1 MVGLAQERILLIAD
15 QDRQFVGALQA
26 AIPSAQIT
34 SVASVFDGVAEL
46 AEGSF
51 TTIFAAA
58 APIERRPEAAVRTL
72 RELAGDSRLLL
83 FGHPT
88 LEPLSRK
95 MLDFGADDYI
105 VTPVKPSELEQI
117 FGQPRLRLTPASAE
131 AAQRTDEHLSLTPSG
146 KVSLLLGLP
155 LADIL
160 LDALI
165 HHPQDARSAAIKQIN
180 SRVGPTMELRCLNNG
195 ESAPDA
201 PAGAISVTQ
210 VIRAGSQSAGHLVL
224 HLPKNEDHVAARH
237 VLGEVAGLFGKMG
250 LVQETHRTLQR
261 LVMTDE
267 LTGAYN
273 GRYFRHFLNK
283 ICQKAK
289 EKQFFVTLLLFDID
303 NFKKYNDDF
312 GHGVGDEILK
322 QTTKVMRECC
332 REHDVVARIS
342 GDEFAVIFWD
352 KEGPRQPR
360 EPRDAQVP
368 APPQR
373 PPHAPAQVFERFR
386 SKIASPELRV
396 LGDTGQGVLT
406 ISGGL
411 ACFPWDA
418 STPEALIDLAD
429 KRLMFG
435 AKKAGKDSLF
445 LVGGDNPEAP
455 PEA

>member
-1 MVGLAQERILLIAD
+1 MAPERILLIAD
-15 QDRQFVGALQA
+15 RDRQVAGALQQA
-26 AIPSAQIT
+26 MPSAQVT
-34 SVASVFDGVAEL
+34 SVASIFDGVAEL

-58 APIERRPEAAVRTL
+58 GPIERRPEAAVKTL

-88 LEPLSRK
+88 LEPLTRK
-95 MLDFGADDYI
+95 MLDFGVDDYV
-105 VTPVKPSELEQI
+105 VTPVKPAELEHI
-117 FGQPRLRLTPASAE
+117 FGQPRLRLARGSDEAEHAVEPQLSA
-131 AAQRTDEHLSLTPSG
+131 APSG

-165 HHPQDARSAAIKQIN
+165 HHPQDARSAAIGQIN
-180 SRVGPTMELRCLNNG
+180 TRIAPSMKLHCINASDTPPTASDG
-195 ESAPDA
+195 H
-201 PAGAISVTQ
+201 AIITH
-210 VIRAGSQSAGHLVL
+210 VIRSGANASGQLVL
-224 HLPKNEDHVAARH
+224 HLPSEEDHTAARH
-237 VLGEVAGLFGKMG
+237 VLAEVASLVGKMG
-250 LVQETHRTLQR
+250 TVQETHRTLQR

-273 GRYFRHFLNK
+273 SRYFKHFLNK
-283 ICQKAK
+283 ICEKAL

-322 QTTKVMRECC
+322 QTAQVMRDCC

-360 EPRDAQVP
+360 GPRDGDSPHPP
-368 APPQR
+368 AR
-373 PPHAPAQVFERFR
+373 PPDAPAKVFERFR
-386 SKIASPELRV
+386 RKIASPELRV
-396 LGDTGQGVLT
+396 LGDTGQGTLT

-411 ACFPWDA
+411 AKFPWEA
-418 STPEALIDLAD
+418 RTPEELIDLAD

-445 LVGGDNPEAP
+445 LVGGDNLVREKPGK
-455 PEA
+455 